1 MVQLRTALEDILAL
15 EGAKKP
21 VRVRFFRVQMQ
32 TIITRALQELDIK
45 PVQSRRCFSLIGTFH
60 VERRSTSANNFHT
73 PTVPGFGLRF
83 QIHVLLSH
91 LTPCVASTSDTI
103 GHI

>member
-1 MVQLRTALEDILAL
+1 VQLRTALEDILAL

-45 PVQSRRCFSLIGTFH
+45 PVQSRRCFSLIGMFLL
-60 VERRSTSANNFHT
+60 ANSKYQ
-73 PTVPGFGLRF
+73 L
-83 QIHVLLSH
+83 QLQ
-91 LTPCVASTSDTI
+91 TI
-103 GHI
+103 TT